1 MEKLSND
8 EFISFLESF
17 KDNKKYYDT
26 ITEIA
31 KPIYNNGSKGKS
43 LFYSSFKIY
52 SLDDMKHDCKLFKHN
67 FPKSTDGIYYK
78 VTKDGD
84 LAIILIEFKG
94 IDFSV
99 DSSSFIK
106 NIKEN
111 LLDLKNSDD
120 CPKIKKSPFDFDRV
134 LNNFNFVEN
143 RYGDSVEYGL
153 YLKIFE
159 TIYLTIPT
167 IYKEYCKN
175 NGLEVKDIDRFLR
188 DHQIDNYVFVAS
200 NSRNPSQDYNNNLSS
215 RFNKYS
221 KKLIKGGI
229 IDNSDIFTRYEM
241 GKFENIIKKKIIID
255 QE

>member
-175 NGLEVKDIDRFLR
+175 NGLEVKDIDGFLR

-229 IDNSDIFTRYEM
+229 IDNSDIFTRYQMEE
-241 GKFENIIKKKIIID
+241 FENIISD
-255 QE
+255 

>member
-1 MEKLSND
+1 MDKLSND

-17 KDNKKYYDT
+17 KNNKKYYDT

-84 LAIILIEFKG
+84 FDIILIEFKG

-229 IDNSDIFTRYEM
+229 IDNSDIFTRYQMEE
-241 GKFENIIKKKIIID
+241 FENIISD
-255 QE
+255 

>member
-1 MEKLSND
+1 MEVWKMEKLSND

-17 KDNKKYYDT
+17 KNNKKYYDT

-111 LLDLKNSDD
+111 LLALKNSDD

-229 IDNSDIFTRYEM
+229 IDNSDIFTRYQMEE
-241 GKFENIIKKKIIID
+241 FENIISD
-255 QE
+255 

>member
-1 MEKLSND
+1 MDKLSND

-17 KDNKKYYDT
+17 KNNKKYYDT

-84 LAIILIEFKG
+84 LAIIFIEFKG

-229 IDNSDIFTRYEM
+229 IDNSDIFTRYQMEE
-241 GKFENIIKKKIIID
+241 FENIISD
-255 QE
+255 

>member
-1 MEKLSND
+1 MDKLSND

-17 KDNKKYYDT
+17 KNNKKYYDT

-229 IDNSDIFTRYEM
+229 IDNSDIFTRYQMEE
-241 GKFENIIKKKIIID
+241 FENIISD
-255 QE
+255 

>member
-67 FPKSTDGIYYK
+67 FPKSTDGIYYR
-78 VTKDGD
+78 VAKDGD

-175 NGLEVKDIDRFLR
+175 NGLEVKDIDGFLR

-229 IDNSDIFTRYEM
+229 IDNSDIFTRYQMEE
-241 GKFENIIKKKIIID
+241 FENIISD
-255 QE
+255 

>member
-31 KPIYNNGSKGKS
+31 KPIYDNGSKGKS
-43 LFYSSFKIY
+43 LFYSSLKIF
-52 SLDDMKHDCKLFKHN
+52 SLDDMKHDCKLFRHN
-67 FPKSTDGIYYK
+67 FPKSTDGICYK
-78 VTKDGD
+78 ITKDGD
-84 LAIILIEFKG
+84 LAIILVEFKG

-175 NGLEVKDIDRFLR
+175 NGLEVKDIDGFLR